1 MFGVAEYQPL
11 PPSLKSMIRLLE
23 SGGFTPVAEDVPK
36 NRPNLFYRVELV
48 GGTEHRTGAMSFPV
62 FAYQVYAMDTG
73 MAETQSGYLLAFL
86 KSRQFTALGN
96 VQYRGW
102 STVAL
107 PAPFPDPRVS
117 DRRRWQLSG
126 EFSLSGR

>member
-1 MFGVAEYQPL
+1 MFGVAEYPSH
-11 PPSLKSMIRLLE
+11 PPALKSMIRLLE
-23 SGGFTPVAEDVPK
+23 SGGFTPVGEDVPK
-36 NRPNLFYRVELV
+36 VRPNLFYRVELV

-62 FAYQVYAMDTG
+62 FAFQVYAMDTG

-86 KSRQFTALGN
+86 KSKQFTALEH

-107 PAPFPDPRVS
+107 PAPFPDPRVA

-126 EFSLSGR
+126 EFGLSKR

>member
-11 PPSLKSMIRLLE
+11 PSSLKSMIRLLE
-23 SGGFTPVAEDVPK
+23 HGGFTPVHDDVPK
-36 NRPNLFYRVELV
+36 TRPPLFYRVELV